1 MQRFATG
8 AVTDVFSPDIAVAAA
23 KMREFGM
30 RGAELRTVGG
40 DHVLDANHDKVEA
53 ALKTLLAHDLEV
65 VAIVSPLM
73 KCPLDEFEEQSAL
86 VDRAF
91 DIAAMT
97 GAKIV
102 RVFSGVRASGLPADA
117 RAKCFERVVDLLQE
131 LADKA
136 ARRSLIIGLENDRA
150 CNIAT
155 AQETAGI
162 LAAIDHTNLQV
173 IWDPAAAY
181 ISGEK
186 PFPTGYQMLDVTR
199 IALVHAKDCT
209 LEGHKPVWEPIG
221 EGDIDWQGQ
230 IDALADDHYAGPIH
244 LETYWPGAEECARN
258 LKRLVEA
265 SAL

>member
-8 AVTDVFSPDIAVAAA
+8 AVTDVFSPDITVAAA

-30 RGAELRTVGG
+30 RGAELRTVGAH
-40 DHVLDANHDKVEA
+40 HVLEAGPEDVEA

-65 VAIVSPLM
+65 VAIVSPLL
-73 KCPLDEFEEQSAL
+73 KCPLDEFPDQSKL
-86 VDRAF
+86 VERAF
-91 DIAAMT
+91 DVAAMT
-97 GAKIV
+97 GAKII
-102 RVFSGVRASGLPADA
+102 RVFSGLRAAEPG
-117 RAKCFERVVDLLQE
+117 KCFERVVDLLQD

-136 ARRSLIIGLENDRA
+136 ARRNLIIGLENDRA

-162 LAAIDHTNLQV
+162 LAAIDHTNLQI
-173 IWDPAAAY
+173 IWDPASAY

-186 PFPTGYQMLDVTR
+186 PFPSGYQMLDVTR
-199 IALVHAKDCT
+199 LALVHAKDCT
-209 LEGHKPVWEPIG
+209 LEGHKPVWEPLG

-230 IDALADDHYAGPIH
+230 VDALADDHYTGPIH
-244 LETYWPGAEECARN
+244 LETYGQGAEDSARN
-258 LKRLVEA
+258 LQRLVAA